1 MIIRKPYAF
10 LIKHFRMIH
19 LFIFAC
25 VLYVSYKSTAL
36 LNFFNGYVKNGY
48 YSYVD
53 NLASSLINF
62 YVFFAIIIIVL
73 LGATIYILL
82 KWKDKKRTIYVF
94 ICCFYI
100 ALFIVFIV
108 YFGFLTVIENNIIDQ
123 RALRG
128 YRDILFLLIIPQYF
142 FVIVSLVR
150 GLGFDIKKFDFRKDM
165 EELQIQAPDDEEVE
179 ISFGKDNYKIKRKF
193 RRTYRELKYY
203 ALENKFFFALICL
216 LFVLSFSFVIY
227 LNFEVYN
234 KKYNE
239 SEVFTIDGVNYKVI
253 SSYASNVNYKGN
265 IITEGKEYIIILLNI
280 VNNSDERKT
289 LKTEDLK
296 LISKNQQYSVS
307 FSKNNHF
314 IDFGE
319 GYYNQ
324 ILYPGEEKSYLLI
337 YEIPESSID
346 KSYIFRMI
354 SDVNYLRGE
363 IQSNHRDVIIT
374 PTYYQKGDVIKSVNL
389 GGVVDLGSTTLTDT
403 NAIVL
408 SYETNSS
415 YTVSYNYCVLNNCY
429 VGEKVIAPDIVGK
442 IPKTIMK
449 LEIDFQSNENLFISK
464 YLKDNEDLISMFGK
478 LVYVVDGVKKSCE
491 LETFD
496 YEYLTGRDV
505 YAEVPAEIL
514 NASSIILNITVRNIV
529 FNITLK

>member
-1 MIIRKPYAF
+1 
-10 LIKHFRMIH
+10 
-19 LFIFAC
+19 
-25 VLYVSYKSTAL
+25 
-36 LNFFNGYVKNGY
+36 
-48 YSYVD
+48 
-53 NLASSLINF
+53 
-62 YVFFAIIIIVL
+62 
-73 LGATIYILL
+73 
-82 KWKDKKRTIYVF
+82 
-94 ICCFYI
+94 
-100 ALFIVFIV
+100 
-108 YFGFLTVIENNIIDQ
+108 
-123 RALRG
+123 
-128 YRDILFLLIIPQYF
+128 
-142 FVIVSLVR
+142 
-150 GLGFDIKKFDFRKDM
+150 M

-216 LFVLSFSFVIY
+216 LFVISFSFVIY

-280 VNNSDERKT
+280 ENNSDERKT

-514 NASSIILNITVRNIV
+514 NASSIILNITVRNFV

>member
-1 MIIRKPYAF
+1 
-10 LIKHFRMIH
+10 
-19 LFIFAC
+19 
-25 VLYVSYKSTAL
+25 
-36 LNFFNGYVKNGY
+36 
-48 YSYVD
+48 
-53 NLASSLINF
+53 
-62 YVFFAIIIIVL
+62 
-73 LGATIYILL
+73 
-82 KWKDKKRTIYVF
+82 
-94 ICCFYI
+94 
-100 ALFIVFIV
+100 
-108 YFGFLTVIENNIIDQ
+108 
-123 RALRG
+123 
-128 YRDILFLLIIPQYF
+128 
-142 FVIVSLVR
+142 
-150 GLGFDIKKFDFRKDM
+150 
-165 EELQIQAPDDEEVE
+165 
-179 ISFGKDNYKIKRKF
+179 
-193 RRTYRELKYY
+193 
-203 ALENKFFFALICL
+203 
-216 LFVLSFSFVIY
+216 
-227 LNFEVYN
+227 
-234 KKYNE
+234 
-239 SEVFTIDGVNYKVI
+239 
-253 SSYASNVNYKGN
+253 
-265 IITEGKEYIIILLNI
+265 
-280 VNNSDERKT
+280 
-289 LKTEDLK
+289 
-296 LISKNQQYSVS
+296 
-307 FSKNNHF
+307 
-314 IDFGE
+314 
-319 GYYNQ
+319 
-324 ILYPGEEKSYLLI
+324 
-337 YEIPESSID
+337 
-346 KSYIFRMI
+346 MI